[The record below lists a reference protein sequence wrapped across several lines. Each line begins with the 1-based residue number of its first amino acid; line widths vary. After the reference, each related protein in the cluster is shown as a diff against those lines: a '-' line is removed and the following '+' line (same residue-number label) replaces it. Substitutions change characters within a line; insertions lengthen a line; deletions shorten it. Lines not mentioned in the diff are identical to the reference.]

1 MEMLAIMDK
10 NRQAITH
17 ELAMLSFYMQGGL
30 SFGDAHMLSSQ
41 QRSTLAKVIEKHYE
55 AMDPNKKGGKL

>member
-1 MEMLAIMDK
+1 MLATMDK

-30 SFGDAHMLSSQ
+30 SFNDAHMLSSK
-41 QRSTLAKVIEKHYE
+41 QRSILAKVIEKHYE
-55 AMDPNKKGGKL
+55 AMDPKKKGGML